1 MPKVMLK
8 KQAEIKL
15 ESNNKMSFVKPVEE
29 TKVTIDT
36 LTLQRILRKK
46 RSKKYMEIL
55 QTLDAGGHV
64 QNQEKVNELIEAIRQ
79 EFPEVELVKAG
90 LLIGIVSKCYL
101 GHPYEVHILDCTLSI
116 VEHYKQG
123 QTLPN
128 SMEKARALA
137 ARDMYQYIEVYT
149 DHCCAISSDGTVSII

>member
-36 LTLQRILRKK
+36 ITLHRMLRKK

-55 QTLDAGGHV
+55 QTLDAGGHC
-64 QNQEKVNELIEAIRQ
+64 
-79 EFPEVELVKAG
+79 
-90 LLIGIVSKCYL
+90 SK
-101 GHPYEVHILDCTLSI
+101 SR
-116 VEHYKQG
+116 KSQ
-123 QTLPN
+123 
-128 SMEKARALA
+128 
-137 ARDMYQYIEVYT
+137 
-149 DHCCAISSDGTVSII
+149 